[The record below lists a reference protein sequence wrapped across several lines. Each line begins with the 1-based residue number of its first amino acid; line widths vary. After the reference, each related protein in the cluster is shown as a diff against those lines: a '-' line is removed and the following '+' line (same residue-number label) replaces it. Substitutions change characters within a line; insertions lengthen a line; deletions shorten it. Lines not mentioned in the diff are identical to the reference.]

1 MVSVMMISPVCWFE
15 DARRALPRP
24 KGRAVLERTRC
35 LRSAPRPCGRSLSLL
50 EDVCKRLGETE
61 RLAQAGMKEGPR
73 QVRNRA
79 GRDQKG
85 CRYL

>member
-15 DARRALPRP
+15 DARRARP
-24 KGRAVLERTRC
+24 PGLKAMRFSSASRR

-50 EDVCKRLGETE
+50 EDGCKRLGVTE
-61 RLAQAGMKEGPR
+61 RLAQTSDEGPR

-79 GRDQKG
+79 GRNQKG
-85 CRYL
+85 RRRL